1 MRSGPQLQCLCESAI
16 LPFSSAFTL
25 AVASGN
31 VSMASTA
38 AVYELDESVASLQR
52 EVVDAIADLRV
63 RIDVIHSLASRAQ
76 QICHRLALSI
86 ERLEFRLRVLEQ
98 IADNTDL
105 VDPLSTE
112 GSLHSLD

>member
-1 MRSGPQLQCLCESAI
+1 M

-31 VSMASTA
+31 DSMASPA
-38 AVYELDESVASLQR
+38 AVHDLDESVASLQR
-52 EVVDAIADLRV
+52 DVFDAIADLHV

-76 QICHRLALSI
+76 QISLRLAASI

-105 VDPLSTE
+105 VDPRSAE
-112 GSLHSLD
+112 AYLHSLD